1 METVPVPVLAAKIH
15 EKRNIK
21 IFPPRQDLKALAR
34 VHRIWQRDAGAPKPL
49 IEASDIRF
57 F

>member
-15 EKRNIK
+15 EERNIK
-21 IFPPRQDLKALAR
+21 IVPPRQDLKALAR
-34 VHRIWQRDAGAPKPL
+34 VHRIWQRDAGALKAL
-49 IEASDIRF
+49 IEVSNMRF

>member
-21 IFPPRQDLKALAR
+21 IVPPRQDLKALAR
-34 VHRIWQRDAGAPKPL
+34 VHRIWQRDAGAPKAL
-49 IEASDIRF
+49 IEVSEIRLF
-57 F
+57 

>member
-21 IFPPRQDLKALAR
+21 IVPPRQDLKALAR
-34 VHRIWQRDAGAPKPL
+34 VHGIWQRDAGAPKAL
-49 IEASDIRF
+49 IEVSDMRLF
-57 F
+57 

>member
-15 EKRNIK
+15 EERNIK
-21 IFPPRQDLKALAR
+21 IVPPRQDLKALAR
-34 VHRIWQRDAGAPKPL
+34 VHRIWQRDAGVLKAL
-49 IEASDIRF
+49 IEVSNMRF